1 MTYSNKTLG
10 SRTIGYSIIPSENS
24 RSTLYLYLLYYII
37 YEKYDPAARLENIL
51 LLLLLM
57 ANIIILYA
65 QWYTTAVYIL
75 K

>member
-10 SRTIGYSIIPSENS
+10 SRTIGYLIIPSENS
-24 RSTLYLYLLYYII
+24 RSILYLYIYYYTIILYTRNMIQLPGRKI
-37 YEKYDPAARLENIL
+37 YYTI

-65 QWYTTAVYIL
+65 QW
-75 K
+75 